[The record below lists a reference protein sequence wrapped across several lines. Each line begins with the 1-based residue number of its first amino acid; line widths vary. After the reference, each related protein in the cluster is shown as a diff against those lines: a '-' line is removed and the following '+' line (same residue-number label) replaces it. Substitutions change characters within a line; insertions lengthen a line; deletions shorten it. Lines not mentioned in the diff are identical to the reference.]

1 MKSPHRYSPFADARL
16 AVALVAACAA
26 FALLS
31 AFVSVALF
39 CATV

>member
-1 MKSPHRYSPFADARL
+1 MKAPAPYRPLADARV

-39 CATV
+39 GAAV